1 MKQRVRK
8 AVPIVAAFVIGTM
21 FVGAAWAAT
30 TLVHGN
36 LTVTGTVK
44 ANNFVYSK
52 AKTVLYNV
60 PGSAFTQDATEVTHG
75 NYSGSVHV
83 PASGRAVAPVY
94 LPQGAIVTK
103 VAVWSNAL
111 TDGQI
116 NLHLEAGKLTGG
128 HTDMV
133 QVESATPTVCLGT
146 PCKTQS
152 SSISPNKVN
161 NAKRTYGL
169 WLANEDASVELVV
182 YRVAIYYKVTV
193 PGPASA
199 TPLSGSVGGA
209 LNRNTP

>member
-44 ANNFVYSK
+44 ADNFVYSK

-60 PGSAFTQDATEVTHG
+60 PGSAFTQDTGEIAHG
-75 NYSGSVHV
+75 NYSGSVVV
-83 PASGRAVAPVY
+83 PAGSVGVAPVY

-103 VAVWSNAL
+103 VTVASDTLVG
-111 TDGQI
+111 GQLEI
-116 NLHLEAGKLTGG
+116 HLEAANFTGG
-128 HTDMV
+128 HADMIDLTR
-133 QVESATPTVCLGT
+133 ATACVTA
-146 PCKTQS
+146 PCVTS
-152 SSISPNKVN
+152 TSSISPNKIDN
-161 NAKRTYGL
+161 KKKTYGIFL
-169 WLANEDASVELVV
+169 RNDDGSNDLTV
-182 YRVAIYYKVTV
+182 YRVAIFYKVTV

-199 TPLSGSVGGA
+199 TPLAGRVGGA
-209 LNRNTP
+209 LSSNNR